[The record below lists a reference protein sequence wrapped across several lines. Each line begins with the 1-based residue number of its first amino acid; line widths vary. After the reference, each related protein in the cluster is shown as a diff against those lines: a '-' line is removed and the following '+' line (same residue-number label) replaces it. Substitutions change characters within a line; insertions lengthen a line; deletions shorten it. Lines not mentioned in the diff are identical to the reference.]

1 MTTPNDPNSY
11 YVEPR
16 YQIHTPSIAEFQEQC
31 TDFIAKIAAA
41 DDDEIIE
48 VIIFDGDEPVA
59 ILTHHHEPPPL
70 PEFPHIKVEIL
81 GDIVSPMPS
90 EWFKTWKE
98 LEEEK
103 R

>member
-1 MTTPNDPNSY
+1 MTSPNDPNSY

-41 DDDEIIE
+41 DDDQTIK
-48 VIIFDGDEPVA
+48 VIIFDGDDAVA
-59 ILTHHHEPPPL
+59 ILTRYEPPLL
-70 PEFPHIKVEIL
+70 PDRPKIKAQII

-98 LEEEK
+98 LEEEN